1 MYSIY
6 VKSDICLWLF
16 YLSSSGVVLFL
27 IGELIFLGSSG
38 ELKKKQDLALAI
50 LEQNKAAN
58 ETMVSTS
65 TETFVDQWYSIYC

>member
-1 MYSIY
+1 MY
-6 VKSDICLWLF
+6 VKSDICLWIF
-16 YLSSSGVVLFL
+16 YLSYSGVVLFL
-27 IGELIFLGSSG
+27 IGELIYLGSSG
-38 ELKKKQDLALAI
+38 ELNKKQDLAPAI